1 MMTEAPAQD
10 DESND
15 LFYFETDHLAVKGNK
30 DYSELLKTLFILQA
44 QQQRAIKVSLQNSRF
59 PAITGVSCRTMK
71 K

>member
-1 MMTEAPAQD
+1 MTEAPAQG

-44 QQQRAIKVSLQNSRF
+44 QQQRAIKVSLQAFASL
-59 PAITGVSCRTMK
+59 
-71 K
+71 